1 MNNYKLTIQY
11 DGSKFNGWQIQK
23 NAISVQEKIKS
34 AIEAILKEKIVLTG
48 AGRTDTG
55 VHALGQVANF
65 KCEQEID
72 FYRFKYSLNS
82 MLPFS
87 IRIKEMESVSLSFN
101 ARYDAISRSYL
112 YFIAYSPTPF
122 NYQYVYNYHFP
133 LDTTVLNHLSEP
145 LKGVHDFSS
154 FTKYAKDR
162 ETFICDIKSIK
173 WTKIKGIVVLF
184 IQADRFL
191 HGMVR
196 AITGTLLMTAKS
208 EGSKDQILQILQAKN
223 RELAYASAPS
233 KGLFLYKVKYP
244 KINEI

>member
-11 DGSKFNGWQIQK
+11 DGSKFSGWQIQK

-34 AIEAILKEKIVLTG
+34 AIEAILKEEIVLTG

-65 KCEQEID
+65 KCEQDID

-87 IRIKEMESVSLSFN
+87 IRIKNMERVHETFN

-112 YFIAYSPTPF
+112 YFISYSPTPF
-122 NYQYVYNYHFP
+122 NYNFVYNYHFP
-133 LDTTVLNHLSEP
+133 VDITVLNQLSQP
-145 LKGVHDFSS
+145 LIGAHDFSS
-154 FTKYAKDR
+154 FTKYAKER
-162 ETFICDIKSIK
+162 ETFNCEIKTIK
-173 WTKIKGIVVLF
+173 WTKIKGIVVMF
-184 IQADRFL
+184 IEADRFL

-208 EGSKDQILQILQAKN
+208 GGNKSHIIDILQAKN
-223 RELAYASAPS
+223 REIANASAPA

>member
-11 DGSKFNGWQIQK
+11 DGSKFSGWQIQK
-23 NAISVQEKIKS
+23 NAISVQDKIKS
-34 AIEAILKEKIVLTG
+34 AIEAILKEEIVLTG

-65 KCEQEID
+65 KCEQDID

-87 IRIKEMESVSLSFN
+87 IRIKNMESVHETFN
-101 ARYDAISRSYL
+101 ARYDALSRSYL

-122 NYQYVYNYHFP
+122 NHNFVYNYHFQV
-133 LDTTVLNHLSEP
+133 DTKVLNQLCEP
-145 LKGVHDFSS
+145 LIGVHDFSS
-154 FTKYAKDR
+154 FTKYAKER
-162 ETFICDIKSIK
+162 ETFNCEIKTIK
-173 WTKIKGIVVLF
+173 WTKIKGIVVMF
-184 IQADRFL
+184 IEADRFL

-208 EGSKDQILQILQAKN
+208 GGNKDQIIDILQAKN
-223 RELAYASAPS
+223 REIANASVPA

-244 KINEI
+244 RINEI

>member
-11 DGSKFNGWQIQK
+11 DGSKFSGWQIQK
-23 NAISVQEKIKS
+23 NAISVQDKIKS
-34 AIEAILKEKIVLTG
+34 AIEAILKEEIVLTG

-65 KCEQEID
+65 KCEQDID

-87 IRIKEMESVSLSFN
+87 IRIKNMESVPETFN

-112 YFIAYSPTPF
+112 YFIAHSPTPF
-122 NYQYVYNYHFP
+122 NHNFVYNYHFQV
-133 LDTTVLNHLSEP
+133 DTEVLNQLCEP
-145 LKGVHDFSS
+145 LIGVHDFSS

-162 ETFICDIKSIK
+162 ETFNCEIKTIK
-173 WTKIKGIVVLF
+173 WTKIKGIVVFF
-184 IQADRFL
+184 IEADRFL

-196 AITGTLLMTAKS
+196 AIAGTLLMTAKS
-208 EGSKDQILQILQAKN
+208 GGNKDQIIDILQAKN
-223 RELAYASAPS
+223 REIANASVPA

-244 KINEI
+244 RINEI

>member
-11 DGSKFNGWQIQK
+11 DGSLFSGWQIQK
-23 NAISVQEKIKS
+23 NAISVQEKIKT
-34 AIEAILKEKIVLTG
+34 AIEAITKEEIVLTG
-48 AGRTDTG
+48 AGRTDSG

-65 KCEQEID
+65 KCQQVID

-87 IRIKEMESVSLSFN
+87 IRIKSMEKVSESFN
-101 ARYDAISRSYL
+101 SRYDAISRSYL
-112 YFIAYSPTPF
+112 YFIANSPTPF
-122 NYQYVYNYHFP
+122 NYRFVYNYHFP
-133 LDTTVLNHLSEP
+133 VDTAALNQLSEP
-145 LKGVHDFSS
+145 LIGTHDFSS
-154 FTKYAKDR
+154 FTKYAKERD
-162 ETFICDIKSIK
+162 EFMCDIKTIK

-184 IQADRFL
+184 IEADRFL

-208 EGSKDQILQILQAKN
+208 GGNKVDIIDILQAKN
-223 RELAYASAPS
+223 RKFANASVPA

-244 KINEI
+244 K

>member
-1 MNNYKLTIQY
+1 MNNYKLSIQY
-11 DGSKFNGWQIQK
+11 DGSKFSGWQIQK

-34 AIEAILKEKIVLTG
+34 AIEAILKEEIVLTG

-87 IRIKEMESVSLSFN
+87 IRIKKMESVPEAFN

-122 NYQYVYNYHFP
+122 NYQFVYNYHFQV
-133 LDTTVLNHLSEP
+133 DTAVLNQLSEP
-145 LKGVHDFSS
+145 LIGVHDFSS
-154 FTKYAKDR
+154 FTKYAKER
-162 ETFICDIKSIK
+162 ETFICDIKTIR

-184 IQADRFL
+184 IEADRFL

-208 EGSKDQILQILQAKN
+208 GGNKDQIIYILDAKN
-223 RELAYASAPS
+223 REIANASVPA

-244 KINEI
+244 KINDI

>member
-1 MNNYKLTIQY
+1 MNNFKLTIQY

-23 NAISVQEKIKS
+23 NASSVQEKIKS
-34 AIEAILKEKIVLTG
+34 AIEAILKHEIVLTG

-65 KCEQEID
+65 KSHLDID

-87 IRIKEMESVSLSFN
+87 IRVKKMENVPEEFN
-101 ARYDAISRSYL
+101 SRYDAVSRSYL
-112 YFIAYSPTPF
+112 YFIAHSPTPF

-133 LDTTVLNHLSEP
+133 VDIKVLNQLSEP
-145 LKGVHDFSS
+145 LIGVHDFSS
-154 FTKYAKDR
+154 FTKYAKERDS
-162 ETFICDIKSIK
+162 FICNIHTIK
-173 WTKIKGIVVLF
+173 WMKYKGIVVFF
-184 IQADRFL
+184 IEADRFL

-196 AITGTLLMTAKS
+196 AITGTLLMTAKTGLGKDHIINILKS
-208 EGSKDQILQILQAKN
+208 EN
-223 RELAYASAPS
+223 RESANASAPA

-244 KINEI
+244 KLTEL